1 MKTSLLKTTL
11 LSATLVLSI
20 TMTSCKKEA
29 AETDTEEVADDQ
41 NDTKFDDTAK
51 ENDAEFLVAAAEINM
66 DEIAL
71 GKLAQ
76 TKATAQSV
84 KDLGKMMEMEHI
96 TALEEL
102 KGLAATKNV
111 SLPEGPTEDGQETLK
126 KFQEK
131 KAPDF
136 DKDYASKMVD
146 GHKDAISKFEKA
158 STDAADADV
167 RAWATKMLPA
177 LKMHLQHSEEVK
189 TALK

>member
-20 TMTSCKKEA
+20 TMTSCKKDA
-29 AETDTEEVADDQ
+29 AETDTEEVAEDQ

-76 TKATAQSV
+76 TKGTAQSV